1 LVPCETLIQMN
12 PTIQSQIFSGT
23 PEQVQQQM
31 SDFLKD
37 RVVKIHGFAQSQSTS
52 GQGENAAVI
61 VTATLL
67 YVAFEKERKEV
78 LGFGR

>member
-1 LVPCETLIQMN
+1 MN

-23 PEQVQQQM
+23 PDQVQQQM
-31 SDFLKD
+31 TDFLKD
-37 RVVKIHGFAQSQSTS
+37 RVIKIHGFAQSQSSS
-52 GQGENAAVI
+52 GQGENAHVV

-67 YVAFEKERKEV
+67 YLEFEKDRKEV